1 MNYLVVYPGRFHP
14 FHKGHASVYNALVKK
29 FGADKVFI
37 ATSDKV
43 VPPKSPFSF
52 EEKKKMMMLTGVPE
66 SAIIQTKNPYQAQE
80 LVSKYD
86 PADTILMFAVSEKD
100 MAEDPRFTFQPKKDG
115 SPSYFQKAG
124 KDMQSL
130 DKHGY
135 IVAVPT
141 LSFKV
146 LGKPM
151 KSATEF
157 RSNFA
162 KADTDTQEKMIT
174 DLFGKY
180 DPSVHELMT
189 AKITEYDTKG
199 FKLKKDKDLPNLK
212 VPNKPTRRMKAQGMA
227 DLYNKYPVYKKVPE
241 AAGVGIVT
249 KQNAT
254 KDSPVG
260 SEYDNVKKLKLSSK
274 SKKPYISR
282 MMEVTKAIKELKE
295 AKALTVQD
303 SMKINS
309 KLEQLKAVVQ
319 IHNNT
324 KIVESLYALDKED
337 IMNSE
342 VLVQGVGRYSIKS
355 LMANVHSKLQDLS
368 DEAGKNEPTNFKN
381 IKSKLDSG
389 ILQLMVKSLEDAFN
403 QIENTRRAGGKAS
416 QGIPKNVFDSFETN
430 LRESWQKRKLTKN
443 STGQS

>member
-1 MNYLVVYPGRFHP
+1 
-14 FHKGHASVYNALVKK
+14 
-29 FGADKVFI
+29 
-37 ATSDKV
+37 
-43 VPPKSPFSF
+43 
-52 EEKKKMMMLTGVPE
+52 
-66 SAIIQTKNPYQAQE
+66 
-80 LVSKYD
+80 
-86 PADTILMFAVSEKD
+86 

-199 FKLKKDKDLPNLK
+199 FKLIKDKDLPNLK
-212 VPNKPTRRMKAQGMA
+212 VPNKPSRRMKSQGIA
-227 DLYNKYPVYKKVPE
+227 DLYKKYPYKKVPE

-274 SKKPYISR
+274 NKKPYISR

-324 KIVESLYALDKED
+324 KIVESLYALDNED

-342 VLVQGVGRYSIKS
+342 VLVQGVGRYTIKT
-355 LMANVHSKLQDLS
+355 LMMDVHNKLKDLAS
-368 DEAGKNEPTNFKN
+368 EAGKNEPTNFKN
-381 IKSKLDSG
+381 IKDRLDSG

-416 QGIPKNVFDSFETN
+416 RGIPKNVFDNFENN

-443 STGQS
+443 NTGQR

>member
-1 MNYLVVYPGRFHP
+1 MNHLVVYPGRFHP

-37 ATSDKV
+37 STSDKV

-189 AKITEYDTKG
+189 AKITE
-199 FKLKKDKDLPNLK
+199 
-212 VPNKPTRRMKAQGMA
+212 MA

-416 QGIPKNVFDSFETN
+416 QGIPKNVFDSFETD

-443 STGQS
+443 NTGQN

>member
-1 MNYLVVYPGRFHP
+1 MNHLVVYPGRFHP

-37 ATSDKV
+37 STSDKV

-189 AKITEYDTKG
+189 AKITE
-199 FKLKKDKDLPNLK
+199 
-212 VPNKPTRRMKAQGMA
+212 MA

-319 IHNNT
+319 IQNNT

-416 QGIPKNVFDSFETN
+416 QGIPKNVFDSFETD

-443 STGQS
+443 NTGQN

>member
-1 MNYLVVYPGRFHP
+1 MNHLVIYPGRFHP

-52 EEKKKMMMLTGVPE
+52 EEKKKMMMLTGVPA

-80 LVSKYD
+80 IVSKYD

-100 MAEDPRFTFQPKKDG
+100 MAEDPRFTFKPKKDG

-124 KDMQSL
+124 KDMESL

-135 IVAVPT
+135 IISVPT

-151 KSATEF
+151 RSATEF

-162 KADTDTQEKMIT
+162 KADDDTQEKMIT

-180 DPSVHELMT
+180 DPSVHELMKS
-189 AKITEYDTKG
+189 KITEDDIT
-199 FKLKKDKDLPNLK
+199 
-212 VPNKPTRRMKAQGMA
+212 
-227 DLYNKYPVYKKVPE
+227 DLYKKYPYE

-260 SEYDNVKKLKLSSK
+260 SEYNNVKKLKLSSK
-274 SKKPYISR
+274 NKKPYISR
-282 MMEVTKAIKELKE
+282 MMEVTKAIHELKE

-324 KIVESLYALDKED
+324 KIVESLYALDNED

-342 VLVQGVGRYSIKS
+342 VLVQGVGRYTIKT
-355 LMANVHSKLQDLS
+355 LMMDVHNKLKDLAS
-368 DEAGKNEPTNFKN
+368 EAGKNEPTNFKN
-381 IKSKLDSG
+381 IKDRLDSG
-389 ILQLMVKSLEDAFN
+389 ILQLMVKSLDTAFN

-416 QGIPKNVFDSFETN
+416 RGIPKNVFDNFENN
-430 LRESWQKRKLTKN
+430 LRESWQKRKLTKS
-443 STGQS
+443 STGQK

>member
-1 MNYLVVYPGRFHP
+1 MNHLIIYPGRFHP
-14 FHKGHASVYNALVKK
+14 FHKGHASVYNSLVNK

-43 VPPKSPFSF
+43 TPPKSPFTF
-52 EEKKKMMMLTGVPE
+52 EEKKKMMIVAGIPAN
-66 SAIIQTKNPYQAQE
+66 AIIQTKNPYQAQE

-100 MAEDPRFTFQPKKDG
+100 MAEDPRFTFKPKKDG

-135 IVAVPT
+135 IIAVPT

-162 KADTDTQEKMIT
+162 KADNETQKKMVT

-180 DPSVHELMT
+180 DAEVHKLMT
-189 AKITEYDTKG
+189 SKITEFVVKNPGHKETG
-199 FKLKKDKDLPNLK
+199 QWKKDKKLPNLK
-212 VPNKPTRRMKAQGMA
+212 IQTKPSKFVRRKELEKM
-227 DLYNKYPVYKKVPE
+227 PE
-241 AAGVGIVT
+241 AGVGIVT

-260 SEYDNVKKLKLSSK
+260 SEYANVKKLGLSSK
-274 SKKPYISR
+274 KKKPFISR
-282 MMEVTKAIKELKE
+282 MESIKAEVKKLKE
-295 AKALTVQD
+295 EKQLTVQD

-324 KIVESLYALDKED
+324 KIVESLYALDNED

-342 VLVQGVGRYSIKS
+342 VLVQGVGRYTIKT
-355 LMANVHSKLQDLS
+355 LMMDVHNKLKDLAS
-368 DEAGKNEPTNFKN
+368 EAGKNEPTNFKN
-381 IKSKLDSG
+381 IKNRLDSG
-389 ILQLMVKSLEDAFN
+389 ILQLMVKSLDTAFT

-416 QGIPKNVFDSFETN
+416 RGIPKNVFDNFEKD
-430 LRESWQKRKLTKN
+430 LRESWQRKRLTKD

>member
-1 MNYLVVYPGRFHP
+1 
-14 FHKGHASVYNALVKK
+14 
-29 FGADKVFI
+29 
-37 ATSDKV
+37 
-43 VPPKSPFSF
+43 
-52 EEKKKMMMLTGVPE
+52 
-66 SAIIQTKNPYQAQE
+66 
-80 LVSKYD
+80 
-86 PADTILMFAVSEKD
+86 
-100 MAEDPRFTFQPKKDG
+100 
-115 SPSYFQKAG
+115 
-124 KDMQSL
+124 
-130 DKHGY
+130 
-135 IVAVPT
+135 
-141 LSFKV
+141 
-146 LGKPM
+146 
-151 KSATEF
+151 
-157 RSNFA
+157 
-162 KADTDTQEKMIT
+162 
-174 DLFGKY
+174 
-180 DPSVHELMT
+180 MT

-199 FKLKKDKDLPNLK
+199 FKLIKDKDLPNLK
-212 VPNKPTRRMKAQGMA
+212 VPNKPSRRMKSQGIA
-227 DLYNKYPVYKKVPE
+227 DLYKKYPYKKVPE

-274 SKKPYISR
+274 NKKPYISR

-324 KIVESLYALDKED
+324 KIVESLYALDNED

-342 VLVQGVGRYSIKS
+342 VLVQGVGRYTIKT
-355 LMANVHSKLQDLS
+355 LMMDVHNKLKDLAS
-368 DEAGKNEPTNFKN
+368 EAGKNEPTNFKN
-381 IKSKLDSG
+381 IKDRLDSG

-416 QGIPKNVFDSFETN
+416 RGIPKNVFDNFENN

-443 STGQS
+443 NTGQR

>member
-1 MNYLVVYPGRFHP
+1 MNHLVIYPGRFHP

-52 EEKKKMMMLTGVPE
+52 EEKKKMMMLTGVPA

-80 LVSKYD
+80 IVSKYD

-100 MAEDPRFTFQPKKDG
+100 MAEDPRFTFKPKKDG

-124 KDMQSL
+124 KDMESL

-135 IVAVPT
+135 IISVPT

-146 LGKPM
+146 LGEPM
-151 KSATEF
+151 RSATEF

-162 KADTDTQEKMIT
+162 KADDDTQEKMIT

-180 DPSVHELMT
+180 DPSVHELMKS
-189 AKITEYDTKG
+189 KITEDDTKG
-199 FKLKKDKDLPNLK
+199 I
-212 VPNKPTRRMKAQGMA
+212 T
-227 DLYNKYPVYKKVPE
+227 DLYKKYPYE

-260 SEYDNVKKLKLSSK
+260 SEYNNVKKLKLSSK
-274 SKKPYISR
+274 NKKPYISR
-282 MMEVTKAIKELKE
+282 MMEVTKAIHELKE

-324 KIVESLYALDKED
+324 KIVESLYALDNED

-342 VLVQGVGRYSIKS
+342 VLVQGVGRYTIKT
-355 LMANVHSKLQDLS
+355 LMMDVHNKLKDLAS
-368 DEAGKNEPTNFKN
+368 EAGKNEPTNFKN
-381 IKSKLDSG
+381 IKDRLDSG
-389 ILQLMVKSLEDAFN
+389 ILQLMVKSLDTAFN

-416 QGIPKNVFDSFETN
+416 RGIPKNVFDNFENN
-430 LRESWQKRKLTKN
+430 LRESWQKRKLTKS
-443 STGQS
+443 STGQK

>member
-1 MNYLVVYPGRFHP
+1 MNHLVIYPGRFHP

-52 EEKKKMMMLTGVPE
+52 EEKKKMMMLTGVPA

-80 LVSKYD
+80 IVSKYD

-100 MAEDPRFTFQPKKDG
+100 MAEDPRFTFKPKKDG

-124 KDMQSL
+124 KDMESL

-135 IVAVPT
+135 IISVPT

-146 LGKPM
+146 LGEPM
-151 KSATEF
+151 RSATEF

-162 KADTDTQEKMIT
+162 KADDDTQEKMIT

-180 DPSVHELMT
+180 DPSVHELMKS
-189 AKITEYDTKG
+189 KITEDDIT
-199 FKLKKDKDLPNLK
+199 
-212 VPNKPTRRMKAQGMA
+212 
-227 DLYNKYPVYKKVPE
+227 DLYKKYPYE

-260 SEYDNVKKLKLSSK
+260 SEYNNVKKLKLSSK
-274 SKKPYISR
+274 NKKPYISR
-282 MMEVTKAIKELKE
+282 MMEVTKAIHELKE

-324 KIVESLYALDKED
+324 KIVESLYALDNED

-342 VLVQGVGRYSIKS
+342 VLVQGVGRYTIKT
-355 LMANVHSKLQDLS
+355 LMMDVHNKLKDLAS
-368 DEAGKNEPTNFKN
+368 EAGKNEPTNFKN
-381 IKSKLDSG
+381 IKDRLDSG
-389 ILQLMVKSLEDAFN
+389 ILQLMVKSLDTAFN

-416 QGIPKNVFDSFETN
+416 RGIPKNVFDNFENN
-430 LRESWQKRKLTKN
+430 LRESWQKRKLTKS
-443 STGQS
+443 STGQK

>member
-1 MNYLVVYPGRFHP
+1 MNHLVVYPGRFHP
-14 FHKGHASVYNALVKK
+14 FHKGHASVFNALVKK

-37 ATSDKV
+37 STSDKV

-189 AKITEYDTKG
+189 AKITE
-199 FKLKKDKDLPNLK
+199 
-212 VPNKPTRRMKAQGMA
+212 MA

-319 IHNNT
+319 IQNNT

-416 QGIPKNVFDSFETN
+416 QGIPKNVFDSFETD

-443 STGQS
+443 NTGQN

>member
-1 MNYLVVYPGRFHP
+1 MNHLVIYPGRFHP

-52 EEKKKMMMLTGVPE
+52 EEKKKMMMLTGVPA

-80 LVSKYD
+80 IVSKYD

-100 MAEDPRFTFQPKKDG
+100 MAEDPRFTFKPKKDG

-124 KDMQSL
+124 KDMESL

-135 IVAVPT
+135 IISVPT

-146 LGKPM
+146 LGEPM
-151 KSATEF
+151 RSATEF

-162 KADTDTQEKMIT
+162 KADDDTQEKMIT

-180 DPSVHELMT
+180 DPSVHELMKS
-189 AKITEYDTKG
+189 KITEDYIT
-199 FKLKKDKDLPNLK
+199 
-212 VPNKPTRRMKAQGMA
+212 
-227 DLYNKYPVYKKVPE
+227 DLYKKYPYE

-260 SEYDNVKKLKLSSK
+260 SEYNNVKKLKLSSK
-274 SKKPYISR
+274 NKKPYISR
-282 MMEVTKAIKELKE
+282 MMEVTKAIHELKE

-324 KIVESLYALDKED
+324 KIVESLYALDNED

-342 VLVQGVGRYSIKS
+342 VLVQGVGRYTIKT
-355 LMANVHSKLQDLS
+355 LMMDVHNKLKDLAS
-368 DEAGKNEPTNFKN
+368 EAGKNEPTNFKN
-381 IKSKLDSG
+381 IKDRLDSG
-389 ILQLMVKSLEDAFN
+389 ILQLMVKSLDTAFN

-416 QGIPKNVFDSFETN
+416 RGIPKNVFDNFENN
-430 LRESWQKRKLTKN
+430 LRESWQKRKLTKS
-443 STGQS
+443 STGQK